1 MSKKSV
7 VQRNIKREMMS
18 SMMGEKR
25 RALASKLKDESLSMA
40 ERFLLQ
46 AKLSK
51 MPRDSSK
58 IRIRNRCLITGRPRG
73 YYRKFKM
80 SRIVLRQLGSVG
92 QIPGLTKSSW

>member
-18 SMMGEKR
+18 CMLGEKR

-40 ERFLLQ
+40 ERFSLQ

-58 IRIRNRCLITGRPRG
+58 IRVRNRCLITGRPRG

>member
-7 VQRNIKREMMS
+7 VQRNLKRIALVEALS
-18 SMMGEKR
+18 KKR
-25 RALASKLKDESLSMA
+25 KDLVAIIKDESLPMS
-40 ERFLLQ
+40 ERFAAQ
-46 AKLSK
+46 IKLSK
-51 MPRDSSK
+51 MPRDSSY
-58 IRIRNRCLITGRPRG
+58 IRVRNRCLITGRPRG

>member
-7 VQRNIKREMMS
+7 VQRNLKRIALVEALSKKRKDLVAIIKDGSLPMS
-18 SMMGEKR
+18 
-25 RALASKLKDESLSMA
+25 
-40 ERFLLQ
+40 ERFAAQ
-46 AKLSK
+46 IKLSK
-51 MPRDSSK
+51 MPRDSSY
-58 IRIRNRCLITGRPRG
+58 IRVRNRCLITGRPRG